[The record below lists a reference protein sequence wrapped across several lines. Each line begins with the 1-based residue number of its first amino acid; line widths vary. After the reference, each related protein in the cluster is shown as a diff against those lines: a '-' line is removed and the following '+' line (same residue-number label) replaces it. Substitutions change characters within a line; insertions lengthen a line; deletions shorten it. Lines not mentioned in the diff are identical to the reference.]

1 MAKID
6 EEDQDYYLQNNS
18 PEYFEKEI
26 LNQINSYRKLIS
38 LLYTDHIGNKIL

>member
-26 LNQINSYRKLIS
+26 LNQSHYCIPI
-38 LLYTDHIGNKIL
+38 I